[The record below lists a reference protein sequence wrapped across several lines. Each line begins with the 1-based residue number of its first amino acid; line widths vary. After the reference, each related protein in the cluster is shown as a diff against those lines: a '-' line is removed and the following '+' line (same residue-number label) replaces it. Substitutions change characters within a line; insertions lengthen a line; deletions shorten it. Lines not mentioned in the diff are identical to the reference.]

1 MKKLVTL
8 VSLLVLLV
16 GLGWFA
22 IHLSQKDGV
31 TDSEYVEFAVT
42 DTNSVSKI
50 IITDAFSNKFTL
62 VRKGD
67 EWTDEHGG
75 CILQS
80 SAHYILEA
88 LGNISLK
95 GYLSEKSHKQ
105 FIKLMSASHTK
116 VEIFQDGEWTKTWYI
131 GPSAQDHNG
140 QIMLL
145 ETAEDGKSA
154 NPVMMK
160 IKGMTGIIEPRF
172 FADERKW
179 ACTKIFELEMDEIAS
194 VDVRYPKEA
203 YRNFHI
209 AAKANRFTLTQ
220 NGTKIPQVD
229 TMNIYRYLQGYKKIH
244 FELGNYEL
252 TKKQCDSLKKTSP
265 FCILQVKENSGK
277 STKLR
282 MFKIAVKEA
291 QRNEFGEM
299 ENMDMNKFWCQ
310 LPSGELV
317 KCQYFVFNPL
327 IMGHVYFPAME
338 LRFPAELKS
347 SI

>member
-1 MKKLVTL
+1 MKKIVTL
-8 VSLLVLLV
+8 LSLFVVLVV
-16 GLGWFA
+16 LGWFA
-22 IHLSQKDGV
+22 FDLSRKDGV
-31 TDSEYVEFAVT
+31 TDSEYIEFAVT

-75 CILQS
+75 CIMQS
-80 SAHYILEA
+80 GAHYILEA

-116 VEIFQDGEWTKTWYI
+116 VEIFQDGEWTKTWFI
-131 GPSAQDHNG
+131 GPSSQDHNG

-172 FADERKW
+172 FADPRKW

-194 VDVRYPKEA
+194 VDVKYPKEGF
-203 YRNFHI
+203 RNFHLTS
-209 AAKANRFTLTQ
+209 KGNRYTLTQ
-220 NGTKIPQVD
+220 NGRKLAQAD

-244 FELGNYEL
+244 FELANYEL
-252 TKKQCDSLKKTSP
+252 SKKQCDSLKKTTP
-265 FCILQVKENSGK
+265 FCVLQVKEKTGK
-277 STKLR
+277 SSKLR

-299 ENMDMNKFWCQ
+299 ENMDMNKFWCE

-338 LRFPAELKS
+338 AQFPADLKTS
-347 SI
+347 F

>member
-1 MKKLVTL
+1 MKKLITL
-8 VSLLVLLV
+8 FSLLLILV
-16 GLGWFA
+16 ALGWFA
-22 IHLSQKDGV
+22 FDLSRKDRV
-31 TDSEYVEFAVT
+31 SDSEFVDFAVT

-62 VRKGD
+62 VRHGD

-75 CILQS
+75 CIIQS

-95 GYLSEKSHKQ
+95 GYLSDKSHKQ
-105 FIKLMSASHTK
+105 FVKLMSASHTK

-131 GPSAQDHNG
+131 GPSAQDHDG

-145 ETAEDGKSA
+145 ETADAGKSE

-172 FADERKW
+172 FADARKW
-179 ACTKIFELEMDEIAS
+179 ACTKIFELEMDQIAS
-194 VDVRYPKEA
+194 VDVKYPKERF
-203 YRNFHI
+203 RNFHI
-209 AAKANRFTLTQ
+209 VAKGSKFSLSQ
-220 NGTKIPQVD
+220 NGAKVPQVD
-229 TMNIYRYLQGYKKIH
+229 TMNIYRYLQSYKKIH
-244 FELGNYEL
+244 FELANYEL
-252 TKKQCDSLKKTSP
+252 SKKQCDSLRKSVP
-265 FCILQVKENSGK
+265 FCVLQVKEKNGK

-282 MFKIAVKEA
+282 MFKIKVKEP

-299 ENMDMNKFWCQ
+299 ENTDMNKFWCE

-327 IMGHVYFPAME
+327 ILGHVYFPGME
-338 LRFPAELKS
+338 LTFPPELKS
-347 SI
+347 VK